1 MRVPDDSIISITSDY
16 DPITLQRCTKFECS
30 FFVSNRNEIPLV
42 GEVIEADLR
51 SQYVNAY
58 VTEVSFNWDARVELS
73 AIVAES
79 FPIPDNPT
87 FFFDPASLKQQLI
100 DIFKYPW

>member
-1 MRVPDDSIISITSDY
+1 MRVPDDSIIPITSDY
-16 DPITLQRCTKFECS
+16 DPITFQRCTKFECS
-30 FFVSNRNEIPLV
+30 FFVSSRNEIPHP

-51 SQYVNAY
+51 NQYVNAY

-79 FPIPDNPT
+79 FPIPATPL
-87 FFFDPASLKQQLI
+87 FSFDPALLKQQLI